1 MFAGKQKQAPEK
13 AMASLAE
20 VMERFNESSSKLEL
34 RHTALMEEVEEL
46 REQLRRKDEEMKR
59 SERLAMLGETA
70 AALAHE
76 VRNPLG
82 AIALFV
88 SMLKSDLGDRP
99 QSLGLVDEIEK
110 SISSL
115 DQVVSNVLHFAKN
128 NKLHLG
134 PVNLHSLVQEVRQH
148 FSGLYGSNARIFASL
163 NGNPFL
169 VADEQALRQCL
180 YNLMTNALQVT
191 AFAGEI
197 AISVT
202 EDEAKDTVSL
212 IVRDN
217 GPGIPAEIMPR
228 MFEPFASGR
237 REGTGLGLS
246 IVKRIVVAHGGEISA
261 RNTPGAEFTVV
272 LPRRAVQ
279 V

>member
-1 MFAGKQKQAPEK
+1 MS
-13 AMASLAE
+13 SLVE
-20 VMERFNESSSKLEL
+20 VIERFNESSSKLEL
-34 RHTALMEEVEEL
+34 RHTVLMQEVEDL
-46 REQLRRKDEEMKR
+46 REQLRSKDEEIKR

-82 AIALFV
+82 AISLFV
-88 SMLKSDLGDRP
+88 SMLKNDLQDRP
-99 QSLGLVDEIEK
+99 QSLTFVDEIEK

-134 PVNLHSLVQEVRQH
+134 PINLHSLVQEVHQH
-148 FSGLYGSNARIFASL
+148 FSGLYGANAHLSVRL
-163 NGNPFL
+163 EGNPFI
-169 VADEQALRQCL
+169 VADGQALRQCL
-180 YNLMTNALQVT
+180 YNLITNSLQVT
-191 AFAGEI
+191 GFAGSIDI
-197 AISVT
+197 AVT
-202 EDEAKDTVSL
+202 EDESLDSVTVT
-212 IVRDN
+212 VCDN
-217 GPGIPAEIMPR
+217 GPGIPEVILPR

-261 RNTPGAEFTVV
+261 RNTPGAEFSMV

-279 V
+279 G

>member
-1 MFAGKQKQAPEK
+1 MFASKQKQAPEK
-13 AMASLAE
+13 AIASLAE
-20 VMERFNESSSKLEL
+20 AMERFNESSSKLEL
-34 RHTALMEEVEEL
+34 RHTALMQEVEEL
-46 REQLRRKDEEMKR
+46 REQVRRKDEEMKR

-82 AIALFV
+82 AISLFV
-88 SMLKSDLGDRP
+88 SMLKSDLKDRP
-99 QSLGLVDEIEK
+99 QSLSLVDEIEK
-110 SISSL
+110 SISCL

-163 NGNPFL
+163 NGNPFI

-202 EDEAKDTVSL
+202 ENDATDTVSL
-212 IVRDN
+212 VVRDN
-217 GPGIPAEIMPR
+217 GSGIPAEIMPR

-272 LPRRAVQ
+272 LPRRAAKG
-279 V
+279 